1 MLNRR
6 RDLLA
11 VLISL
16 VIFLGFT
23 LYGTTLPRNPAITT
37 RGNRG
42 TEGTI
47 ISSEDFLSSSHNNL
61 LSPILRRNGKI
72 LFLVLCGSL
81 TFGLES
87 AIVLG
92 WNGLSFG
99 HSIAMLWHSTIPGV
113 RHPMA
118 LVLPHAIPEF
128 LGFILAA
135 SIGFRLLVEL
145 IIYLKEGGA
154 SITPLLKYSGL
165 ASVLATMLIFASA
178 LIEAFLT
185 PLLAVR

>member
-1 MLNRR
+1 MSNRR

-16 VIFLGFT
+16 AIFLGFT
-23 LYGTTLPRNPAITT
+23 LYGATLARNPAITPIA
-37 RGNRG
+37 NKG

-47 ISSEDFLSSSHNNL
+47 TSPRDILSSGHDDL
-61 LSPILRRNGKI
+61 LKSILRRNGKI
-72 LFLVLCGSL
+72 LLLVFCGSL

-113 RHPMA
+113 RHPLA

-145 IIYLKEGGA
+145 IIYLKEGRA
-154 SITPLLKYSGL
+154 SIFPLLKYSGL
-165 ASVLATMLIFASA
+165 ASILATMLLFASA